1 MSYNLYQN
9 TYPNYQNPY
18 TQQQQYQTQ
27 NNAFVSVRSIE
38 EAYNWPVAPGN
49 SITFKDENNSF
60 VYTKTR
66 GFSPLEQ
73 PTFEKYRLV
82 KVEDT
87 PQTAQNSPAQLSETE
102 KQINLLWNEIRA
114 LKARIGGNDDKSDDA
129 HAGSSIHAEST
140 TGNTTNGNPG

>member
-1 MSYNLYQN
+1 MAYNLYQN

-49 SITFKDENNSF
+49 SITFKDENNPF

-73 PTFEKYRLV
+73 PIFEKWRLV
-82 KVEDT
+82 KVDDMPQNT
-87 PQTAQNSPAQLSETE
+87 PNAPKQQTESDR
-102 KQINLLWNEIRA
+102 QINLLWEEVNA
-114 LKARIGGNDDKSDDA
+114 LKAKIGGVHDKSA
-129 HAGSSIHAEST
+129 HDKSSQAVHEQST
-140 TGNTTNGNPG
+140 ASNSADGNPC